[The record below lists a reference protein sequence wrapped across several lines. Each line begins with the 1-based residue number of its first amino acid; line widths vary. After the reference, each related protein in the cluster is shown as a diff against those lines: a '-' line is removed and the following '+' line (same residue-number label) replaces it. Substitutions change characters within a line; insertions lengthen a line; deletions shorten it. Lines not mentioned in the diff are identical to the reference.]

1 MKEQDDL
8 ERYRMTID
16 EYLALMEEDPLP
28 EAAMSVLREIL
39 AEIKSVTPSFIAQ
52 TGTLAK
58 LAEEHSDT
66 FRALP
71 EDRKRSYNSIFG
83 GPIFFVY
90 D

>member
-1 MKEQDDL
+1 MTGQENL

-16 EYLALMEEDPLP
+16 EYLAMMEQDELP
-28 EAAMSVLREIL
+28 EAWMSVLREIL
-39 AEIKSVTPSFIAQ
+39 AEIKSVTPSFIAE
-52 TGTLAK
+52 TGTMAK
-58 LAEEHSDT
+58 LAEEHSAT

-71 EDRKRSYNSIFG
+71 EDRKQFYDDIFR

>member
-1 MKEQDDL
+1 MKEQKDL

-16 EYLALMEEDPLP
+16 EYLAMMEEDPLP
-28 EAAMSVLREIL
+28 EPGMNVLRVIL

-66 FRALP
+66 FQALP
-71 EDRKRSYNSIFG
+71 EDRKRSYKSIFG

>member
-1 MKEQDDL
+1 MKEQEDL
-8 ERYRMTID
+8 DRYRMTID

-28 EAAMSVLREIL
+28 EAGMNVLREIL

-71 EDRKRSYNSIFG
+71 EDRKRSYKSIFG
-83 GPIFFVY
+83 GPIFFVH

>member
-1 MKEQDDL
+1 MKEHEDL

-16 EYLALMEEDPLP
+16 EYLSLMEEDPLP

>member
-1 MKEQDDL
+1 MKEKEDL
-8 ERYRMTID
+8 DRYRMTID

-28 EAAMSVLREIL
+28 EAGMNVLREIL

-71 EDRKRSYNSIFG
+71 EDRKRSYKSIFG